1 MARTGGVPS
10 YLPSL
15 SPPSRARG
23 HPQRHSA
30 DARRK
35 TFSVAC
41 SVDINNSKCGSSG
54 RLAPERGLQERRRR
68 LTSESE
74 GDARRP
80 PREPLRRE
88 ESVPCG
94 SESGGPARPLSS
106 SQRGTPASRRP
117 RPESP
122 PPLPARCH
130 SSRTLEGTQAAP
142 GLSSLVLLK
151 PREPCKGIR
160 HRHSSDRECD
170 WHGGSG
176 VRLLPSSRDRNA
188 TSVLILCW
196 PRFPPETL
204 TQCTSEN
211 RSVSKTYVQIKSP

>member
-41 SVDINNSKCGSSG
+41 SVDINNSKCGSLG
-54 RLAPERGLQERRRR
+54 RLAPERRLQERRRR

-74 GDARRP
+74 GDVKRRVSRCDGKKASP
-80 PREPLRRE
+80 AAP
-88 ESVPCG
+88 SD
-94 SESGGPARPLSS
+94 GPARPLSS
-106 SQRGTPASRRP
+106 SQRGTPASRQP

-151 PREPCKGIR
+151 PWEPCKGIR
-160 HRHSSDRECD
+160 HCHSSDRECD

-176 VRLLPSSRDRNA
+176 VRLLPSSRDRNE
-188 TSVLILCW
+188 TSVLILCC
-196 PRFPPETL
+196 PLFPPETL